1 MQIAQLPGLGE
12 ASATSST
19 RPFFVRGPQ
28 PRRGIDPR
36 STSWE
41 YWVVDALVDGWTEA
55 GYDISLLGP
64 ILNQIITSRAVQQ
77 GYMRHGLATVTELM
91 QQAPCIYNG
100 VFAVGGHQWASSR
113 CSGLARSIPSGPRPV
128 DPCDEG
134 AGAGWMDRCNEAT
147 MRGTRKRMA

>member
-1 MQIAQLPGLGE
+1 MGSGKPLPP
-12 ASATSST
+12 AR

-41 YWVVDALVDGWTEA
+41 YWVVDALVDLEGWTEA

-91 QQAPCIYNG
+91 QQAPCICDG
-100 VFAVGGHQWASSR
+100 VFAVGGHQWASSMESDMFWG
-113 CSGLARSIPSGPRPV
+113 CSGLARSIPTWRPV
-128 DPCDEG
+128 
-134 AGAGWMDRCNEAT
+134 
-147 MRGTRKRMA
+147 RGQKQCLGVVFLQAQ